1 MKNYFIGEL
10 IQRRRKE
17 LNLTQEQ
24 LAEGICEPVTI
35 SRLENGRQ
43 TPSMNK
49 LRALLQR
56 LDLPED
62 KYYALLSKNEMQIAD
77 LQTEIVSANV
87 LRDSQRGLDKIRELE
102 QIADPEDTL
111 LQQFIL
117 RSRALLGKE
126 VDGQIVPYSLPE
138 KLEMLFR
145 AIRLTAPNFD
155 IEEIHNGL
163 YSIDEAKVINQIA
176 QVYSNLGQHNQAI
189 DIYYQLFKYIKKHF
203 QNILQ
208 SGGLLPLVAYN
219 YARELDLVGRYADA
233 IEIAQLGWKACTQY
247 GQYHTLPSTIAMI
260 AECFHFLGEDD
271 KSKDY
276 YRQAYYVYKAI
287 GNTVDLQIIVSEIHE
302 YFGESFIF

>member
-138 KLEMLFR
+138 KLEMLFQ

>member
-138 KLEMLFR
+138 KLEMLFQ

-155 IEEIHNGL
+155 IKEIHNGL

>member
-138 KLEMLFR
+138 KLEMLFQ

-176 QVYSNLGQHNQAI
+176 LVYSDLGQHNQAI

-208 SGGLLPLVAYN
+208 SGGILPLVAYN

-247 GQYHTLPSTIAMI
+247 GQYHTLPPTIAMI

-276 YRQAYYVYKAI
+276 YRQAYYLYKAI
-287 GNTVDLQIIVSEIHE
+287 GRERGIEVVLSETQK
-302 YFGESFIF
+302 YFGESFTL

>member
-138 KLEMLFR
+138 KLEMLFQ

-176 QVYSNLGQHNQAI
+176 LVYSNLGQHNQAI

-208 SGGLLPLVAYN
+208 SGGLLPLVAFN

-247 GQYHTLPSTIAMI
+247 GQYRNLPAVITII
-260 AECFHFLGEDD
+260 AECYHFLGEDE
-271 KSKDY
+271 KSKSY
-276 YRQAYYVYKAI
+276 YKQAFYIFLAI
-287 GNTVDLQIIVSEIHE
+287 DDKHNSEAIKTE
-302 YFGESFIF
+302 TKRYFGENFSF